1 MRIGAFELNE
11 PIPELREPHVFAT
24 LRPWI
29 DVNNVGTLT
38 LNGLEAQFG
47 AKELAKLARP
57 GNFFDF
63 TRYRP
68 TLYCEEGVR
77 PKSPYQV
84 TYGEGDI
91 YQRGVPGDGKGGG

>member
-1 MRIGAFELNE
+1 MKIGAFEVNE
-11 PIPELREPHVFAT
+11 PIPELKEPHVLAP

-29 DVNNVGTLT
+29 DVNNVGSLT
-38 LNGLEAQFG
+38 LDGLEAQFG

-68 TLYCEEGVR
+68 TVYLEGEDR
-77 PKSPYQV
+77 RLKIPNPTLSYARRAK
-84 TYGEGDI
+84 
-91 YQRGVPGDGKGGG
+91 GKDFLS